1 MVDVRRLLPHRYPF
15 LMVDAFVHQE
25 GDAFECRKNVSH
37 NEPFF
42 AGHFPQEP
50 VMPGVMIVE
59 ALAQAA
65 AVGLQVREAAAASA
79 AAAASGDAAASGAA
93 ASGDASTAGDGV
105 AAGDRV
111 AAEPQVGYLTGIER
125 ARFRRKVVPGDV
137 LRLTGTISRFRR
149 GLCTVEAV
157 ALVGDEVAAEATL
170 SFAFAR

>member
-42 AGHFPQEP
+42 VGHFPQEP

-79 AAAASGDAAASGAA
+79 AAAAI
-93 ASGDASTAGDGV
+93 GDASAAGDG
-105 AAGDRV
+105 AAP
-111 AAEPQVGYLTGIER
+111 EPQVGYLTGIEK

-137 LRLTGTISRFRR
+137 LRLTGTITRYRR

-170 SFAFAR
+170 SFALAR